1 MFGKFEVVHLC
12 GTTMNNYER
21 FRYVEK
27 ELTKLGYIVF
37 KPIFYNINDYNEYKN
52 IVDEQCYEKLKVCD
66 ILCIATPEHIGQS
79 TILRIKQAAK
89 LGKKIYYWSDFYENH
104 FREINFS
111 FINKIIKE
119 KEIKEN
125 D

>member
-12 GTTMNNYER
+12 GTTKDNYNR
-21 FRYVEK
+21 FKYIEE

-37 KPIFYNINDYNEYKN
+37 KPVFYDINEYNKYKD
-52 IVDEQCYEKLKVCD
+52 IVDAQCYEKLKMCD
-66 ILCIATPEHIGQS
+66 ILCIVTDHIGDS
-79 TILRIKQAAK
+79 TFLRIKQAAK

-111 FINKIIKE
+111 FINKLKNE
-119 KEIKEN
+119 KENKEN